1 MLSIKNIYS
10 LFIIFFFY
18 QANAQHNLKL
28 VVQNLSATHLNDTVY
43 VAGNFNGWNPGKT
56 AMAFQQDKN
65 VWEIILSLPT
75 DQYEF
80 KFTLGSWDNVQVTKS
95 GKDAANNSMKLL
107 NDTSFFFTIVAW
119 KNEFEVLPKKHTA
132 SNHVT
137 IMDTAFNIPQ
147 INSKRKIWVYLP
159 EGYENNNKRYPVLY
173 MQDGQNLFDEY
184 TGNFGEWGVDEIL
197 DSLIKTGTPA
207 CIVVGINNGPN
218 RINEYN
224 PYNTDRF
231 GKGEGDN
238 YLQFIVNNLKPY
250 IDKHYKTLSQKE
262 NTIIAG
268 SSMGGLISYYA
279 VAKYPY
285 VFGKAGV
292 FSPSF
297 WIAPQMDS
305 LTQAVAPSL
314 SGKYFFYMG
323 GKESEEA
330 IPDMFNIVT
339 ELGKSSKSLI
349 LTVTDPEGQHNEP
362 TWRKWFPYFYKW
374 IIADWTNQVISLN

>member
-107 NDTSFFFTIVAW
+107 NDTSIFFTIVAW

-147 INSKRKIWVYLP
+147 LNSKRKIWVYLP
-159 EGYENNNKRYPVLY
+159 RDYENNNKRYPVLY
-173 MQDGQNLFDEY
+173 MHDGQNLFDEY
-184 TGNFGEWGVDEIL
+184 TGNFGEWGVDEAL
-197 DSLIKTGTPA
+197 DSLIKTGAPA

-279 VAKYPY
+279 VAKYPS

-330 IPDMFNIVT
+330 IPDMFNINT
-339 ELGKSSKSLI
+339 HRNR
-349 LTVTDPEGQHNEP
+349 P
-362 TWRKWFPYFYKW
+362 
-374 IIADWTNQVISLN
+374 

>member
-107 NDTSFFFTIVAW
+107 NDTSVFFTIVAW

-184 TGNFGEWGVDEIL
+184 TGNFGEWAL
-197 DSLIKTGTPA
+197 TMAPTALMNTTLTT
-207 CIVVGINNGPN
+207 
-218 RINEYN
+218 RI
-224 PYNTDRF
+224 
-231 GKGEGDN
+231 
-238 YLQFIVNNLKPY
+238 
-250 IDKHYKTLSQKE
+250 
-262 NTIIAG
+262 
-268 SSMGGLISYYA
+268 GLE
-279 VAKYPY
+279 K
-285 VFGKAGV
+285 GKA
-292 FSPSF
+292 
-297 WIAPQMDS
+297 
-305 LTQAVAPSL
+305 
-314 SGKYFFYMG
+314 
-323 GKESEEA
+323 
-330 IPDMFNIVT
+330 
-339 ELGKSSKSLI
+339 
-349 LTVTDPEGQHNEP
+349 
-362 TWRKWFPYFYKW
+362 
-374 IIADWTNQVISLN
+374 IIICNLL

>member
-1 MLSIKNIYS
+1 M
-10 LFIIFFFY
+10 
-18 QANAQHNLKL
+18 H
-28 VVQNLSATHLNDTVY
+28 
-43 VAGNFNGWNPGKT
+43 
-56 AMAFQQDKN
+56 
-65 VWEIILSLPT
+65 
-75 DQYEF
+75 
-80 KFTLGSWDNVQVTKS
+80 
-95 GKDAANNSMKLL
+95 
-107 NDTSFFFTIVAW
+107 
-119 KNEFEVLPKKHTA
+119 
-132 SNHVT
+132 
-137 IMDTAFNIPQ
+137 
-147 INSKRKIWVYLP
+147 
-159 EGYENNNKRYPVLY
+159 
-173 MQDGQNLFDEY
+173 DGQNLFDEY
-184 TGNFGEWGVDEIL
+184 TGNFGEWGVDEAL
-197 DSLIKTGTPA
+197 DSLIKTGAPA

-279 VAKYPY
+279 VAKYPS

-314 SGKYFFYMG
+314 SGKYFLYG
-323 GKESEEA
+323 WKRIGRSYSRH
-330 IPDMFNIVT
+330 V
-339 ELGKSSKSLI
+339 
-349 LTVTDPEGQHNEP
+349 
-362 TWRKWFPYFYKW
+362 
-374 IIADWTNQVISLN
+374 

>member
-107 NDTSFFFTIVAW
+107 NDTSIFFTIVAW

-147 INSKRKIWVYLP
+147 LNSSKNRRFSDRTRESYDFKVYEPGTLSLADLNP
-159 EGYENNNKRYPVLY
+159 EVRIDDKK
-173 MQDGQNLFDEY
+173 DADA
-184 TGNFGEWGVDEIL
+184 EIL
-197 DSLIKTGTPA
+197 ELQEKLFELQVRYFLEKRRAVFVFEGWDA
-207 CIVVGINNGPN
+207 A
-218 RINEYN
+218 
-224 PYNTDRF
+224 
-231 GKGEGDN
+231 GKGGAIKRMTALMD
-238 YLQFIVNNLKPY
+238 PRG
-250 IDKHYKTLSQKE
+250 YKVVP
-262 NTIIAG
+262 IAAPG
-268 SSMGGLISYYA
+268 EDERAHHAQPGIHHERMAGADHERLAGGAHQCL
-279 VAKYPY
+279 PRL
-285 VFGKAGV
+285 
-292 FSPSF
+292 
-297 WIAPQMDS
+297 D
-305 LTQAVAPSL
+305 
-314 SGKYFFYMG
+314 
-323 GKESEEA
+323 
-330 IPDMFNIVT
+330 
-339 ELGKSSKSLI
+339 
-349 LTVTDPEGQHNEP
+349 
-362 TWRKWFPYFYKW
+362 R
-374 IIADWTNQVISLN
+374 